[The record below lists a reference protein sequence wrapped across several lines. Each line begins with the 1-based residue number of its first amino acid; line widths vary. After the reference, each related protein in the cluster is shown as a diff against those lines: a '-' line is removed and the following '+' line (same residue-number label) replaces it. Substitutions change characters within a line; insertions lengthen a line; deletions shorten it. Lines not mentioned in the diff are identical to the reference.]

1 LADYGYHFNDEG
13 ELRHLETGTPFQFI
27 NQKHYEAMGDMI
39 VRHIQEA
46 MLKEYQLTEQII
58 PLHDVTMLFA
68 PLAHHLGAQPHIH
81 RSHSWWLLR
90 RAGAL

>member
-1 LADYGYHFNDEG
+1 MRCITVQLPENPTSLADYGYHFNDEG

-46 MLKEYQLTEQII
+46 MLKEYQLTEQIV

-68 PLAHHLGAQPHIH
+68 PS
-81 RSHSWWLLR
+81 R
-90 RAGAL
+90 